1 MNKLLRTTDD
11 LRVTT
16 TTILCTTEIL
26 KRMVRFYPNPI
37 THFYKVPLCVEFT
50 EHVSTLD
57 QIFHDPFTVIET
69 KLHTVHRL
77 SCLFISTI
85 HAVIRLHNLLRIII
99 SKS

>member
-1 MNKLLRTTDD
+1 MNKLLKTTDN

-26 KRMVRFYPNPI
+26 KRMVRFYLNPI
-37 THFYKVPLCVEFT
+37 THFYKVPLYVKFT
-50 EHVSTLD
+50 EHVTTLD
-57 QIFHDPFTVIET
+57 QNLHDPFSVTDT

-85 HAVIRLHNLLRIII
+85 HVVIRLHNLL
-99 SKS
+99 